1 MVWPRPGDKP
11 FTEPMV
17 VKLLRRIYVSLGLDE
32 LMLVWFISQKETVGH
47 YSLSGKTFYRQISC
61 SLEAAR
67 LDIMIVPLWNL
78 TSITA
83 ALLLMCL
90 SNPSERLEKSQPE
103 SGGGGRYWKSLN
115 LNRGGGVRCEGW
127 KIDLCSNFDCVVTCR
142 HSTYLHDLAV
152 ERSCCHVLIHSQ
164 TSTVRCWSLG
174 VDFIIHFTGFVITYP
189 SWDQIQSMLVK
200 EVPVVCKSY
209 E

>member
-1 MVWPRPGDKP
+1 MDVVTYDRVQFNTLRPRQNGRHFADDTYKRIFLKENVGISIKISLKFVPKGPINNISALVQVMVWPRPGDKP

-17 VKLLRRIYVSLGLDE
+17 LKLLRRIYVSLGLDE

-47 YSLSGKTFYRQISC
+47 YSLSGKTFYRQISWW

-103 SGGGGRYWKSLN
+103 SGGGGGL
-115 LNRGGGVRCEGW
+115 RCEGW
-127 KIDLCSNFDCVVTCR
+127 KIDLCSNFDCVVTC
-142 HSTYLHDLAV
+142 DN
-152 ERSCCHVLIHSQ
+152 
-164 TSTVRCWSLG
+164 
-174 VDFIIHFTGFVITYP
+174 FILRIYMI
-189 SWDQIQSMLVK
+189 WL
-200 EVPVVCKSY
+200 
-209 E
+209 